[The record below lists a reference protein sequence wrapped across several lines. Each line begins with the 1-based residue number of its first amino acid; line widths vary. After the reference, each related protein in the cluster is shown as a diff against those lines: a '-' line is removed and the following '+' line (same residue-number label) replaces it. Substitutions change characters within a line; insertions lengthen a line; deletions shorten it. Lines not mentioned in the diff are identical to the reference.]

1 MHSKKNSNHHDQ
13 FALNSLLPNDPTTDP
28 DFELKDRLK
37 NLLAYEEGKIVL
49 PNGLHVA
56 YKDSKGILT
65 IGYGFNLEDGSAP
78 DVLRQV
84 TTKTT
89 TALKSK
95 SEFLTEQEAR
105 ALLFIAEEVALSGV
119 RSIFH
124 DYSRL
129 DLPRRVV
136 LAAMVYQMGAGRFSK
151 FRRLIAAV
159 ISFDWAAAVQS
170 MVESQWARRDSPK
183 RAHRM
188 ADAMRSGTFPPFAN
202 LSGASAAV
210 AMRVPA
216 TSYPTSPPPTVPVPA
231 RQTPAPVAS
240 APQRRNPWPFD
251 N

>member
-1 MHSKKNSNHHDQ
+1 MHEKKNSYHHNQ
-13 FALNSLLPNDPTTDP
+13 LALNSLLPNDPTTDP

-37 NLLAYEEGKIVL
+37 NLLAVEEGKIVL

-78 DVLRQV
+78 SVLRQV

-105 ALLFIAEEVALSGV
+105 ALLFISEEVALSGV

-124 DYSRL
+124 GFNRL
-129 DLPRRVV
+129 DLPRRIV
-136 LAAMVYQMGAGRFSK
+136 LAAMVYQMGSGRFSK

-159 ISFDWAAAVQS
+159 IGFDWPAAVQS
-170 MVESQWARRDSPK
+170 MVESQWCRRDSPK

-188 ADAMRSGTFPPFAN
+188 ADAMRSGTFPPFAT

-210 AMRVPA
+210 SVRPPPAVPPAVPLPVNQRPVPA
-216 TSYPTSPPPTVPVPA
+216 T
-231 RQTPAPVAS
+231 S
-240 APQRRNPWPFD
+240 APQRRSPWPFD